1 MDKIIKLRKTNII
14 GVECEITDRLNNFSK
29 INKEIG
35 TLYIYPLDNRFV
47 LRGFGATRGCV
58 DTDETGIVKDI
69 RLLDNCYSDT
79 IGIYKSS
86 DKEAIEEV
94 IKEFIGCKI
103 ED

>member
-14 GVECEITDRLNNFSK
+14 GMECEITDRLNNFTK

-35 TLYIYPLDNRFV
+35 ALYVYPLDNRYV

-58 DTDETGIVKDI
+58 DTDENGIVKDI
-69 RLLDNCYSDT
+69 RLLDNCYSTT

-94 IKEFIGCKI
+94 IKEFIGCKVLS
-103 ED
+103 